1 MKLSILIIEDNEQN
15 MYMLSYLLEKSNFKV
30 LKAYNGI
37 DGLKLASENKPD
49 IILIDIQL
57 PDMDGYEICNKLS
70 HNGLSKNTVFIT
82 VTSYAMGG
90 DKEKSMEAGA
100 DGYIEKPIDPDTF
113 IEQMM
118 SIYKIKNKKLNENDS
133 NC

>member
-1 MKLSILIIEDNEQN
+1 MKATILIIEDNEQN
-15 MYMLSYLLEKSNFKV
+15 MYMLSYLLSQNNYKI

-37 DGLKLASENKPD
+37 EGLRLAHENHPE

-70 HNGLSKNTVFIT
+70 HNGLPKSTVIIA

-90 DKEKSMEAGA
+90 DREKAMEAGA
-100 DGYIEKPIDPDTF
+100 DGYLEKPINPETF
-113 IEQMM
+113 VSQME
-118 SIYKIKNKKLNENDS
+118 SIVNAK
-133 NC
+133 